1 MRSFKEFIGYKT
13 RQERHVTNVVDK
25 KKGIGF
31 SIVTRP
37 PSRST
42 IDIDTWLNGLKLAES
57 VMRPRRNKLYN
68 LYFSAILDDDYIT
81 GLDKRK
87 SAITNLNLQYLV
99 NEKVDEKMLEFM
111 ENPNFRDFKKE
122 VLDTIFWGYSLF
134 EFYYKGQ
141 VNPYNEKVNS
151 TGQFDYHLIPRK
163 HVSPQRG
170 EILQREF
177 DMTGDSY
184 RLPEYAKN
192 LLEFGKEDDLGR
204 LLEICIPII
213 YKRNETGDW
222 AQYCEL
228 AGNNFQQ
235 IIIEGTDKTK
245 REQVTKALNERG
257 SGGITAFPEGV
268 KVDNVKGSSASSN
281 DLFDTFESRM
291 SDKILRLI
299 LGQAGTTSDTGSVGS
314 YAKAK
319 VSLEVERSVHNNDK
333 TYFLDFMNYKFKEYM
348 RFWGFSDKGVF
359 EFEEMDIK
367 TRLEMIEEDKAL
379 NDIKPLSDEYLE
391 DKYGKDSFKDVKEP
405 NDD

>member
-1 MRSFKEFIGYKT
+1 MKSFKELIGYKT

-31 SIVTRP
+31 SIMTRP
-37 PSRST
+37 PARSI
-42 IDIDTWLNGLKLAES
+42 IDLDDWLTGFKMAES
-57 VMRPRRNKLYN
+57 VIRPRRNKIYN
-68 LYFSAILDDDYIT
+68 LYFQAVIDDDYIT
-81 GLDKRK
+81 GWNKRQ

-99 NEKVDEKMLEFM
+99 NEKVDDKVLEFM
-111 ENPNFRDFKKE
+111 KNPNFRDFKKE
-122 VLDTIFWGYSLF
+122 VLDTISWGYSLF

-141 VNPYNEKVNS
+141 VNPYSERVNTS
-151 TGQFDYHLIPRK
+151 GQFDYHLIPRK

-177 DMTGDSY
+177 DMSGDSY

-204 LLEICIPII
+204 LLEICVPII

-235 IIIEGTDKTK
+235 IIIEGTDKIK

-291 SDKILRLI
+291 SDKILKLI

-319 VSLEVERSVHNNDK
+319 VSLKVEESIHNDDK
-333 TYFLDFMNYKFKEYM
+333 VYFLDFMNYKFKEKM
-348 RFWGFSDKGVF
+348 KFWGFSDKGKFV
-359 EFEEMDIK
+359 FEEMDIK

-379 NDIKPLSDEYLE
+379 NDIKPLSDEYLKE
-391 DKYGKDSFKDVKEP
+391 KYGKDSFKDVELKE
-405 NDD
+405 